1 MPDARASLTMM
12 PQPLCLRTVS
22 DLRRQVAQWRSEGLR
37 IALVPTMGALHEGHL
52 SLVRRARQDADRI
65 IVSIFVNPTQFAPT
79 EDFGSYPRTFER
91 DMMLLAEEKAEA
103 VYAPLPSE
111 IYPQGFDLSIA
122 IGGPAKAGLEDRFRP
137 SFFQGVAAVV
147 AKLFTQSQPDLAVFG
162 EKDFQQLAVIRQ
174 LVRDLDLTV
183 KIICAPTMRETD
195 GLALSSRNVYLSAD
209 ERQRAPQLHLALQAI
224 RQGLKDGNNADALI
238 AEHSEMLTRAGFEI
252 DYLEWRDANSLG
264 PAQSGPNR
272 LLVAA
277 KLGNT
282 RLIDNIAAD

>member
-1 MPDARASLTMM
+1 MTKPHCLT
-12 PQPLCLRTVS
+12 TVQ

-65 IVSIFVNPTQFAPT
+65 IVSIFVNPTQFAPS
-79 EDFGSYPRTFER
+79 EDFGSYPRTFDR
-91 DMMLLAEEKAEA
+91 DLMLLEEEKAEA
-103 VYAPLPSE
+103 VYAPRPAE
-111 IYPQGFDLSIA
+111 IYPDGFDLSIA

-137 SFFQGVAAVV
+137 TFFQGVATVV
-147 AKLFTQSQPDLAVFG
+147 AKLFTQSQVDCAVFG

-174 LVRDLDLTV
+174 LVRDLDLPV
-183 KIICAPTMRETD
+183 RIIGAPTRRETD
-195 GLALSSRNVYLSAD
+195 GLAMSSRNVYLSGD

-224 RQGLKDGNNADALI
+224 RQGLMDGKKADTLI

-252 DYLEWRDANSLG
+252 DYLEWRDAQSLG

-272 LLVAA
+272 LLIAA
-277 KLGNT
+277 KLGKT